1 MLNGKFFAI
10 LIGMIVAI
18 LAICNTTLETTPN
31 VLENFQG
38 MPQRTVKRM
47 PIAKGPGGQEFAL
60 ANNYNQMMSAS
71 SGFPGLSFS
80 NNSPYQQKYPGKN
93 LGSIY
98 KDSSESF
105 VHKNQQQEEFK
116 LGENQMYMTPPNFQN
131 SLSPRFSSQ
140 GYGAYINYNLP
151 DEQFQGVPKNPLT
164 FGKMVSNDYQE
175 GGSQPISE
183 GFCASGGCGSVS
195 TCNSGGMTP
204 NAQLNQRAMMNSM
217 QMDYSNPSYAAAN
230 AQAPSSGEFIDEL
243 PVNDMSVLGSDG
255 TVGNPVVYDRFIF
268 ANQKSRLRG
277 LGCPIRGDNPIVSCN
292 TGWFQVS
299 VTPHIDL
306 QQGAMA
312 VLGGLNNDSAK
323 AMYDLSLVSSGGYDS
338 SIAGVNLSE
347 SIDLSTSK
355 LGFAGSS
362 TQDLQ
367 FTAFP

>member
-18 LAICNTTLETTPN
+18 LAIWNITLEHTPS

-47 PIAKGPGGQEFAL
+47 PIVKASGGQEFAL
-60 ANNYNQMMSAS
+60 ANNYNQMMAAS
-71 SGFPGLSFS
+71 SGFPGLSYS
-80 NNSPYQQKYPGKN
+80 NNYNATKYPGKN

-105 VHKNQQQEEFK
+105 VHKNNSEEFK

-175 GGSQPISE
+175 NTDE
-183 GFCASGGCGSVS
+183 GFCASGGCGSVAS
-195 TCNSGGMTP
+195 CNSGGTTP
-204 NAQLNQRAMMNSM
+204 NAQLNARAAMNSM

-230 AQAPSSGEFIDEL
+230 AQAPSSGEFVDEL
-243 PVNDMSVLGSDG
+243 PVHDMSVLGSDG

-268 ANQKSRLRG
+268 ANQRSRLRG
-277 LGCPIRGDNPIVSCN
+277 LGCPLRGDNAPVPCN

-312 VLGGLNNDSAK
+312 VMGGLNNDSAK
-323 AMYDLSLVSSGGYDS
+323 ALYDLSLVSSGGYDT

-355 LGFAGSS
+355 VGFAGAG